1 MRYRPLQKL
10 SQWAALI
17 GIPQDEEELIR
28 HYTLSGADIDRALIK
43 RGEHNQ
49 LGFAVQLCL
58 MRFPGRALGP
68 NEVLPRMML
77 GFIAQQLGIDP
88 VVFADYARRDETRR
102 EHGVEIQQFLGLH
115 TADRE
120 DRRAALIAASAAAD
134 ATDSGVLIAEAII
147 ESFRAQS
154 ALLTSTDRLDRIGLA
169 GRTIARRRANAAI
182 LDGFSTETG
191 YGLLGLRWFDC
202 GRIAGSGLA
211 ELKIQP

>member
-1 MRYRPLQKL
+1 MRYRPLQEL

-58 MRFPGRALGP
+58 IRFPDRALGP

-77 GFIAQQLGIDP
+77 GFIAQQLGINP

-102 EHGVEIQQFLGLH
+102 EHAVEIQQFLGLH

-134 ATDSGVLIAEAII
+134 ATDSGALVAEAIV
-147 ESFRAQS
+147 ESLRAREPVIS
-154 ALLTSTDRLDRIGLA
+154 NVHGSFKVPYSLEMFLSWPLMADFDLCPEVCNHRI
-169 GRTIARRRANAAI
+169 R
-182 LDGFSTETG
+182 
-191 YGLLGLRWFDC
+191 
-202 GRIAGSGLA
+202 
-211 ELKIQP
+211 P